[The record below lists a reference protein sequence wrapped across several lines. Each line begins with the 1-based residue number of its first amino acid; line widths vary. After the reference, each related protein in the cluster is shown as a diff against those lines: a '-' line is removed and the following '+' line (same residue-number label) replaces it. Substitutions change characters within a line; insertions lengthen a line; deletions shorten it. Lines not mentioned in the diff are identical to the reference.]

1 MSIPKQQNFMLEFPK
16 PHSLKPSF
24 QSIGMGSTNINTVQ
38 NSSMDNFELYFIEN
52 QDKNKI
58 SPILQLPNVKR
69 LSLQTKP
76 LKSVIVPAKT
86 KISKRNSW
94 CLMRNVV
101 KGLSF
106 LRTPQIFSIKDE
118 VNFVLFVYILA
129 FL

>member
-1 MSIPKQQNFMLEFPK
+1 
-16 PHSLKPSF
+16 
-24 QSIGMGSTNINTVQ
+24 
-38 NSSMDNFELYFIEN
+38 MDNFELYFIEN